1 MTRRRALRLSGI
13 ATAILFVVLA
23 IVDEAIKASG
33 GPGIVAF
40 ELAGTTGRVAE
51 ILGHWGQQGRDAAR
65 VSLAIDFVYLVVYG
79 VFLTLAVLE
88 LRDVARERGW
98 ATYARPGTAIAVLPG
113 IAAACDVFEDIG
125 LWLMIEGKGTGAIP
139 PIATGFAALKFV
151 ALAVAIGY
159 LLTGLAMLANARRGA
174 HRVDQH

>member
-33 GPGIVAF
+33 GPGIIAF

-79 VFLTLAVLE
+79 IFLTLAVLE

-98 ATYARPGTAIAVLPG
+98 TGYARPGTAIAVLPG
-113 IAAACDVFEDIG
+113 LAAACDVVEDVG
-125 LWLMIEGKGTGAIP
+125 LWLMIEGLGTGRIP
-139 PIATGFAALKFV
+139 PVATAFAVVKFV
-151 ALAVAIGY
+151 ALAVAIVY
-159 LLTGLAMLANARRGA
+159 LLAGLAMLANARRSA

>member
-1 MTRRRALRLSGI
+1 MTRRRGLWITGI

-40 ELAGTTGRVAE
+40 ELAGTTDRVAE
-51 ILGHWGQQGRDAAR
+51 ILGHWGQGGRDAAR

-88 LRDVARERGW
+88 LRDVARARGW
-98 ATYARPGTAIAVLPG
+98 LDYARPGTAIAMLPG
-113 IAAACDVFEDIG
+113 LAAACDVVEDVG
-125 LWLMIEGKGTGAIP
+125 LWLMIEGEGTAHVP
-139 PIATGFAALKFV
+139 PIATGFAVVKFV
-151 ALAVAIGY
+151 ALAVVVVY
-159 LLTGLAMLANARRGA
+159 LLAGLAALANTRSRRTAANGG
-174 HRVDQH
+174 

>member
-1 MTRRRALRLSGI
+1 VTRRRALRISGI

-33 GPGIVAF
+33 GPGIIAF

-51 ILGHWGQQGRDAAR
+51 ILGHWGQEGRDAAR

-88 LRDVARERGW
+88 LRDAARERGW
-98 ATYARPGTAIAVLPG
+98 TAFARPGTAIAVLPG
-113 IAAACDVFEDIG
+113 VAAACDVVEDVG
-125 LWLMIEGKGTGAIP
+125 LWLMIEGEGTAHIP
-139 PIATGFAALKFV
+139 PVATAFAAVKFV

-159 LLTGLAMLANARRGA
+159 LLVGVAALAKQRYRASSAA
-174 HRVDQH
+174 

>member
-1 MTRRRALRLSGI
+1 MTRRRALRISGI
-13 ATAILFVVLA
+13 ATAVLFVVLA

-79 VFLTLAVLE
+79 IFLTLVVLE
-88 LRDVARERGW
+88 LRDAARRRSW
-98 ATYARPGTAIAVLPG
+98 TAYARPGTAIAFLPG
-113 IAAACDVFEDIG
+113 IAAACDVVEDVG
-125 LWLMIEGKGTGAIP
+125 LWLMIEGEGTARIP
-139 PIATGFAALKFV
+139 PIATAFAAVKFV
-151 ALAVAIGY
+151 ALAIAIVY
-159 LLTGLAMLANARRGA
+159 ILAGLAALARERRRRPAANGS
-174 HRVDQH
+174 